1 MQPATQLRPATMQPD
16 TQLRPPTNRPHPAH
30 PAINLTGTDN
40 ADVMIGDANSN
51 TYSSGAGDD
60 LMFASAGS
68 DSLSGGAGSD
78 IIDYSRVNADL
89 TFSRG
94 GVMAKSGGLGTD
106 TISNFDIEVIKANP
120 DRINTID
127 GSTGRTAS
135 LNVNLANNL
144 LTINNLPG
152 IGSASITVEHF
163 QNVRGSE
170 NADIITGSN
179 AENDLSG
186 GAGDDLISGL
196 SGSDK
201 LTGGTGNDTFRFGRG
216 DSLLNGFDRI
226 TDLQIGFDQIDG
238 LVASNSVRNFGSVGS
253 LSAGDLS
260 QVLNNRSFGSNLA
273 ASFSLGSGDSTRT
286 FLALNDNRAGF
297 QADNDILIE
306 ITGYSGNLSALQI
319 I

>member
-1 MQPATQLRPATMQPD
+1 MARQQVTQSRPAP
-16 TQLRPPTNRPHPAH
+16 NRPIPAN
-30 PAINLTGTDN
+30 PALNLTGTDN
-40 ADVMIGDANSN
+40 ADVMLGDANSN

-68 DSLSGGAGSD
+68 DSLSGGAGVD

-94 GVMAKSGGLGTD
+94 GVLTKTEGLGTD
-106 TISNFDIEVIKANP
+106 IISNFDIEVIKANP
-120 DRINTID
+120 KRINTID
-127 GSTGRTAS
+127 GSTGTTAS

-144 LTINNLPG
+144 LTINNLPR
-152 IGSASITVEHF
+152 IGSASLTVEHF

-179 AENDLSG
+179 VENDLSG

-201 LTGGTGNDTFRFGRG
+201 LTGGTGSDTFSFGRG

-226 TDLQIGFDQIDG
+226 TDLEIGIDQIDG
-238 LVASNSVRNFGSVGS
+238 LVANSSVRNFGSVRS
-253 LSAGDLS
+253 LNAGDLG
-260 QVLNNRSFGSNLA
+260 QVLNSRSFGANLA
-273 ASFSLGSGDSTRT
+273 ASFSLGSGSGTRT

-297 QADNDILIE
+297 QANNDMVIE
-306 ITGYSGNLSALQI
+306 ITGYSGNLSDLQI
-319 I
+319 V

>member
-1 MQPATQLRPATMQPD
+1 MQPAPQSRSANNPPIPA
-16 TQLRPPTNRPHPAH
+16 NRLLPAV
-30 PAINLTGTDN
+30 NLTGTNN

-51 TYSSGAGDD
+51 TYSSGAGND
-60 LMFASAGS
+60 LMYASAGS
-68 DSLSGGAGSD
+68 DSLSGGAGVD

-94 GVMAKSGGLGTD
+94 GVMVKSGGLGTD

-120 DRINTID
+120 NRINTID
-127 GSTGRTAS
+127 GSTGTTAS

-152 IGSASITVEHF
+152 IGSASLTVEHF

-186 GAGDDLISGL
+186 GAGNDLISGL

-201 LTGGTGNDTFRFGRG
+201 LTGGAGNDTFSFGQG
-216 DSLLNGFDRI
+216 DSLLMGFDRI
-226 TDLQIGFDQIDG
+226 TDLEIGVDQIDG
-238 LVASNSVRNFGSVGS
+238 LVANSSVRNFGSVRS
-253 LSAGDLS
+253 LNAGDLG
-260 QVLNNRSFGSNLA
+260 QVLNNRSFGANLA
-273 ASFSLGSGDSTRT
+273 ASFSLGSGIGTRT

-297 QADNDILIE
+297 QANSDMVIE
-306 ITGYSGNLSALQI
+306 ITGYSGNLSDLQI
-319 I
+319 V

>member
-1 MQPATQLRPATMQPD
+1 MASQQATQSRPAPK
-16 TQLRPPTNRPHPAH
+16 RPIPTN
-30 PAINLTGTDN
+30 PAINLIGTDN
-40 ADVMIGDANSN
+40 ADVMIGDSNSN
-51 TYSSGAGDD
+51 TYSSGAGND
-60 LMFASAGS
+60 LMYASAGS
-68 DSLSGGAGSD
+68 DSLSGGAGVD
-78 IIDYSRVNADL
+78 ILDYSRVNADL

-94 GVMAKSGGLGTD
+94 GIMAKSGGLGTD
-106 TISNFDIEVIKANP
+106 TISGFDIEVIKANP
-120 DRINTID
+120 NKINTID
-127 GSTGRTAS
+127 GSTGTTAS

-152 IGSASITVEHF
+152 IGSASLTVENF

-186 GAGDDLISGL
+186 GSGDDLISGL

-201 LTGGTGNDTFRFGRG
+201 LTGGAGNDTFRFGRG

-226 TDLQIGFDQIDG
+226 TDLQIGADQIDG
-238 LVASNSVRNFGSVGS
+238 LVASSSVRNFGSASS

-273 ASFSLGSGDSTRT
+273 ASFTLGSGDSTRT

-297 QADNDILIE
+297 QANNDMLIE
-306 ITGYSGNLSALQI
+306 ITGYSGNLSDLQI
-319 I
+319 V

>member
-1 MQPATQLRPATMQPD
+1 MARQPD
-16 TQLRPPTNRPHPAH
+16 TQLRPETNRPNPAV
-30 PAINLTGTDN
+30 NLTGTDN
-40 ADVMIGDANSN
+40 ADVMLGDANSN

-68 DSLSGGAGSD
+68 DSLSGGAGAD
-78 IIDYSRVNADL
+78 IVDYSRVNADL

-120 DRINTID
+120 NRINTID
-127 GSTGRTAS
+127 GSTGTTAS

-144 LTINNLPG
+144 LTINNLPR
-152 IGSASITVEHF
+152 IGSASLTVEHF

-186 GAGDDLISGL
+186 GAGNDLISGL

-201 LTGGTGNDTFRFGRG
+201 LTGGAGNDTFSFGRG
-216 DSLLNGFDRI
+216 DSLLTGFDRI
-226 TDLQIGFDQIDG
+226 TDLEIGVDQIDG
-238 LVASNSVRNFGSVGS
+238 LVANSSVRNFGSVRS
-253 LSAGDLS
+253 LNAGDLG
-260 QVLNNRSFGSNLA
+260 QVLNSRSFGANLA
-273 ASFSLGSGDSTRT
+273 ASFSLGSGSGTRT

-297 QADNDILIE
+297 QANNDMVIE
-306 ITGYSGNLSALQI
+306 ITGYSGNLSDLQI
-319 I
+319 V

>member
-1 MQPATQLRPATMQPD
+1 MARQQTTQSRPAP
-16 TQLRPPTNRPHPAH
+16 NRPI

-40 ADVMIGDANSN
+40 ADVMLGDANSN
-51 TYSSGAGDD
+51 THSSGAGDD

-68 DSLSGGAGSD
+68 DSLSGGAGAD

-106 TISNFDIEVIKANP
+106 IISNFDIEVIKANP
-120 DRINTID
+120 NRINTID
-127 GSTGRTAS
+127 GSTGTTAS

-152 IGSASITVEHF
+152 IGSASLTVEHF

-186 GAGDDLISGL
+186 GAGNDLISGL

-201 LTGGTGNDTFRFGRG
+201 LTGGAGNDTFSFGRG
-216 DSLLNGFDRI
+216 DSLLTGFDRI
-226 TDLQIGFDQIDG
+226 TDLEIGVDQIDG
-238 LVASNSVRNFGSVGS
+238 LVANSSVRNFGSVRS
-253 LSAGDLS
+253 LNAGDLG
-260 QVLNNRSFGSNLA
+260 QVLNSRSFGANLA
-273 ASFSLGSGDSTRT
+273 ASFSLGSGSGTRT

-297 QADNDILIE
+297 QANNDMVIE
-306 ITGYSGNLSALQI
+306 ITGYSGNLSDLQI
-319 I
+319 V

>member
-1 MQPATQLRPATMQPD
+1 MARQQVTQSRPAP
-16 TQLRPPTNRPHPAH
+16 NRPIPAN
-30 PAINLTGTDN
+30 PALNLTGTDN
-40 ADVMIGDANSN
+40 ADVMLGDANSN

-68 DSLSGGAGSD
+68 DSLSGGAGVD

-94 GVMAKSGGLGTD
+94 GVLTKTEGLGTD

-120 DRINTID
+120 NKINTID
-127 GSTGRTAS
+127 GSTGTTAS

-144 LTINNLPG
+144 LTINNLPR
-152 IGSASITVEHF
+152 IGSASLTVEHF

-179 AENDLSG
+179 VENDLSG
-186 GAGDDLISGL
+186 GAGNDLISGL

-201 LTGGTGNDTFRFGRG
+201 LTGGAGNDTFSFGRG

-226 TDLQIGFDQIDG
+226 TDLQIGADQIDG
-238 LVASNSVRNFGSVGS
+238 LVASSSVRNFGSVGS
-253 LSAGDLS
+253 LSAADLG
-260 QVLNNRSFGSNLA
+260 QVLNNRSFGANLA
-273 ASFSLGSGDSTRT
+273 ASFSLASGSGIRT

-297 QADNDILIE
+297 QANNDMVIE
-306 ITGYSGNLSALQI
+306 ITGYSGNLSDLQI
-319 I
+319 V

>member
-1 MQPATQLRPATMQPD
+1 MARQQVTQSRPAP
-16 TQLRPPTNRPHPAH
+16 NRPIPAN
-30 PAINLTGTDN
+30 PALNLTGTDN
-40 ADVMIGDANSN
+40 ADVMLGDANSN

-68 DSLSGGAGSD
+68 DSLSGGAGVD

-94 GVMAKSGGLGTD
+94 GVIAKSGGLGTD

-120 DRINTID
+120 NKINTID
-127 GSTGRTAS
+127 GSTGTTAS
-135 LNVNLANNL
+135 LNVDLANNL

-152 IGSASITVEHF
+152 IGSASLTVEHF

-179 AENDLSG
+179 VENDLSG
-186 GAGDDLISGL
+186 GAGNDLISGL

-201 LTGGTGNDTFRFGRG
+201 LTGGAGNDTFSFGRG
-216 DSLLNGFDRI
+216 DSLLTGFDRI
-226 TDLQIGFDQIDG
+226 TDLEIGVDQIDG
-238 LVASNSVRNFGSVGS
+238 LVANSSVRNFGSVRS
-253 LSAGDLS
+253 LNAGDLG
-260 QVLNNRSFGSNLA
+260 QVLNSRSFGANLA
-273 ASFSLGSGDSTRT
+273 ASFSLGSGSGTRT

-297 QADNDILIE
+297 QANNDMVIE
-306 ITGYSGNLSALQI
+306 ITGYSGNLSDLQI
-319 I
+319 V

>member
-1 MQPATQLRPATMQPD
+1 MARQPD
-16 TQLRPPTNRPHPAH
+16 TQLRPETNRPNPAV
-30 PAINLTGTDN
+30 NLTGTDN
-40 ADVMIGDANSN
+40 ADVMLGDANSN

-68 DSLSGGAGSD
+68 DSLSGGAGAD
-78 IIDYSRVNADL
+78 IVDYSRVNADL

-120 DRINTID
+120 NRINTID
-127 GSTGRTAS
+127 GSTGTTAS

-144 LTINNLPG
+144 LTINNLPR
-152 IGSASITVEHF
+152 IGSASLTVEHF

-186 GAGDDLISGL
+186 GAGNDLISGL

-201 LTGGTGNDTFRFGRG
+201 LTGGAGNDTFSFGRG
-216 DSLLNGFDRI
+216 DSLLTGFDRI
-226 TDLQIGFDQIDG
+226 TDLEIGVDQIDG
-238 LVASNSVRNFGSVGS
+238 LVANSSVRNFGSVRS
-253 LSAGDLS
+253 LNAGDLG
-260 QVLNNRSFGSNLA
+260 QVLNSRSFGANLA
-273 ASFSLGSGDSTRT
+273 ASFSLGSGSGTRT

-297 QADNDILIE
+297 QANNDMVIE
-306 ITGYSGNLSALQI
+306 ITGYSGNLRDLQI
-319 I
+319 V

>member
-1 MQPATQLRPATMQPD
+1 MARQPD
-16 TQLRPPTNRPHPAH
+16 TQLRPETNRPNPAV
-30 PAINLTGTDN
+30 NLTGTDN
-40 ADVMIGDANSN
+40 ADVMLGDANSN

-68 DSLSGGAGSD
+68 DSLSGGAGAD
-78 IIDYSRVNADL
+78 IVDYSRVNADL

-120 DRINTID
+120 NRINTID
-127 GSTGRTAS
+127 GSTGTTAS

-152 IGSASITVEHF
+152 IGSASLTVEHF

-186 GAGDDLISGL
+186 GAGNDLISCL

-201 LTGGTGNDTFRFGRG
+201 LTGGAGNDTFSFGRG
-216 DSLLNGFDRI
+216 DSLLTGFDRI
-226 TDLQIGFDQIDG
+226 TDLEIGVDQIDG
-238 LVASNSVRNFGSVGS
+238 LVANSSVRNFGSVRS
-253 LSAGDLS
+253 LNAGDLG
-260 QVLNNRSFGSNLA
+260 QVLNSRSFGANLA
-273 ASFSLGSGDSTRT
+273 ASFSLGSGSGTRT

-297 QADNDILIE
+297 QANNDMVIE
-306 ITGYSGNLSALQI
+306 ITGYSGNLSDLQI
-319 I
+319 V

>member
-1 MQPATQLRPATMQPD
+1 MARQQATQSRPAP
-16 TQLRPPTNRPHPAH
+16 NRPN

-60 LMFASAGS
+60 LMYASAGS
-68 DSLSGGAGSD
+68 DSLSGGAGAD

-94 GVMAKSGGLGTD
+94 GVLTKTEGLGTD
-106 TISNFDIEVIKANP
+106 IISNFDIEVIKANP
-120 DRINTID
+120 KRINTID
-127 GSTGRTAS
+127 GSTGTTAS
-135 LNVNLANNL
+135 LNVDLANNL

-152 IGSASITVEHF
+152 IGSASLTVEHF

-186 GAGDDLISGL
+186 GAGNDLISGL

-201 LTGGTGNDTFRFGRG
+201 LTGGAGNDTFSFGRG
-216 DSLLNGFDRI
+216 DSLLTGFDRI
-226 TDLQIGFDQIDG
+226 TDLEIGVDQIDG
-238 LVASNSVRNFGSVGS
+238 LVANSSVRNFGSVRS
-253 LSAGDLS
+253 LNAGDLG
-260 QVLNNRSFGSNLA
+260 QVLNSRSFGANLA
-273 ASFSLGSGDSTRT
+273 ASFSLGSGSGTRT

-297 QADNDILIE
+297 QANNDMVIE
-306 ITGYSGNLSALQI
+306 ITGYSGNLRDLQI
-319 I
+319 V